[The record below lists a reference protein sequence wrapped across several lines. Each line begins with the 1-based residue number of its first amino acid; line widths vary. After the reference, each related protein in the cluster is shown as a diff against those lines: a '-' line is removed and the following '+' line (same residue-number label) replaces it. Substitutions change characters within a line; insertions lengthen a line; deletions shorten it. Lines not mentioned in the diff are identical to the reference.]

1 MIVVSICLSDIPEN
15 KRNVGK
21 NGKVYA
27 SVVVDEKRNGADDW
41 GNTHGVYMS
50 QTKEERQAKADR
62 IWVGQGKEFVF
73 NGSTKPAR
81 SNEDDGD
88 LPVGNSKDL
97 PF

>member
-41 GNTHGVYMS
+41 GNTHSVYMN
-50 QTKEERQAKADR
+50 QTKEERQARVDK

-73 NGSTKPAR
+73 SGSRPAR
-81 SNEDDGD
+81 AHEDDGD
-88 LPVGNSKDL
+88 LPVATPKPL